1 MKWRDRLYMARFFFA
16 DKVFGET
23 WMTTVLV
30 ASWTVFIVFFFLPV
44 FVMSKFITGEDVVRL
59 VVGILVLV
67 TGSSL
72 QWFLWNKKSDEREGP
87 RKEKVCA
94 SLRSD
99 STSLDDRGEEAGEQ
113 TALRGSEDATYYVLQ
128 YDEQEE
134 APVRLKRRRKQLK
147 KKWWQRLWRR
157 RKVLRDTPM
166 EDVPLESLGLHNT
179 QVKFLRYVEGQ
190 YDPDLK
196 AKK

>member
-1 MKWRDRLYMARFFFA
+1 MKWRDRLYVARFFFA

-44 FVMSKFITGEDVVRL
+44 FIISKFVTGENVVRL
-59 VVGILVLV
+59 VVGTLVLV
-67 TGSSL
+67 TGSCL
-72 QWFLWNKKSDEREGP
+72 QWFLWNKKSDERGGP

-113 TALRGSEDATYYVLQ
+113 TALVGSEDATYYVLQ
-128 YDEQEE
+128 YEEE
-134 APVRLKRRRKQLK
+134 APVRLKRRKKQPK
-147 KKWWQRLWRR
+147 KRWWQRLWRK
-157 RKVLRDTPM
+157 RKVLKDAPM

-179 QVKFLRYVEGQ
+179 QVEFLRYIEGQ
-190 YDPDLK
+190 YDPNP
-196 AKK
+196 KKRK